1 MANGTNLMN
10 VIEALDKA
18 LADKDSTIWYYKHLS
33 EELENKL
40 KEAEEEMKKLKEKK
54 GNEVA

>member
-1 MANGTNLMN
+1 MANNTNFMH

-18 LADKDSTIWYYKHLS
+18 LADKDSTIWYYKHRV
-33 EELENKL
+33 EELEQKL
-40 KEAEEEMKKLKEKK
+40 KEAEDAKKK